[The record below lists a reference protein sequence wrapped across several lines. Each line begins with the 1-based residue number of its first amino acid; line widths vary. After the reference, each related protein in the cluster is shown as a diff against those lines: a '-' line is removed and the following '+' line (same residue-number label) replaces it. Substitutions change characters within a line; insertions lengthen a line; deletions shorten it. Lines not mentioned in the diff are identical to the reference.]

1 MNYFVLC
8 FILKWLNY
16 SNWLPNIK
24 NEPLKSSSVCGLWKH
39 LRDDLF
45 PFIGLT
51 YYRALIMKQ
60 LKKMFRSV
68 TTQALRPEAL
78 NHCTHGL
85 LLQKPWFDV
94 YNFPLLSSLPQPTG
108 IHVRTFSAPSV
119 LTSDAPQHQSLC
131 SARWQHLGN
140 LSSLPPFLPL
150 HHLSLSPASFFDH
163 SCLTG
168 MREWNGSAEEG
179 KQRRKNGDCTETRAR
194 EREQGHYWSPAMQ
207 ATADQTKKESSW
219 SSWKG
224 QGTDTFHVICSGFV
238 LFLHAG
244 FMHVSFSCVEKRSS
258 QLHVHINY
266 RIVYLDH
273 PFVMWTRPF
282 WRSSLIYRNKH

>member
-131 SARWQHLGN
+131 SALAAPRKPLVPPSFPPSSSSQP
-140 LSSLPPFLPL
+140 LSRILLRPFMPNWD
-150 HHLSLSPASFFDH
+150 AWVKRF
-163 SCLTG
+163 CRG
-168 MREWNGSAEEG
+168 G
-179 KQRRKNGDCTETRAR
+179 ETK
-194 EREQGHYWSPAMQ
+194 
-207 ATADQTKKESSW
+207 TKKRRLYWNKSE
-219 SSWKG
+219 G
-224 QGTDTFHVICSGFV
+224 ERTGTLLITSNAGHCRPDQEGELLEQLEGPGYRYLSCDLLRICLVPACRFHACFLFMCGKAFVSIACS
-238 LFLHAG
+238 
-244 FMHVSFSCVEKRSS
+244 
-258 QLHVHINY
+258 Y
-266 RIVYLDH
+266 
-273 PFVMWTRPF
+273 
-282 WRSSLIYRNKH
+282 